1 MRLYH
6 STEHVMKIAIIG
18 YGKMGHAVERIA
30 RSRGHE
36 IVAIVD
42 AESAS
47 DIAGEAFRS
56 ADAAIEF
63 TTPATAEALCR
74 AAVSE
79 GVPVISGTTGWTE
92 AVSAV
97 GKTAEAAGTALM
109 WSSNYSLGV
118 ALFRLINRYAAA
130 LMEPFAQYTPH
141 MTEVHHT
148 HKLDHPSGTA
158 ITLAEELAGA
168 CPRIDGWAED
178 PADGSATM
186 RIDHIRRAEVPGIH
200 TVSWDS
206 PVDTI
211 TLEHSAAS
219 RDGFALGAVMAAEW
233 IRGRRGLFAID
244 DMLHSILPT
253 HLLSITDTTSSK

>member
-1 MRLYH
+1 
-6 STEHVMKIAIIG
+6 MKIAIIG

-30 RSRGHE
+30 LSRGHE
-36 IVAIVD
+36 IVATVD
-42 AESAS
+42 AANAGDISSA
-47 DIAGEAFRS
+47 AFRS
-56 ADAAIEF
+56 ADVAIEF

-79 GVPVISGTTGWTE
+79 GVPVVSGTTGWTA

-97 GKTAEAAGTALM
+97 GAEAEKAGTALM

-118 ALFRLINRYAAA
+118 ALFRLISRYAAA
-130 LMEPFAQYTPH
+130 LMAPFSQYKPH

-158 ITLAEELAGA
+158 ITLAEELAAA
-168 CPRIDGWAED
+168 CPRIDGWAEE
-178 PADGSATM
+178 PADGTTTL
-186 RIDHIRRAEVPGIH
+186 RVDHIRRAEVPGIH
-200 TVSWDS
+200 TVTWDS

-233 IRGRRGLFAID
+233 LRGRRGLFGID
-244 DMLHSILPT
+244 DMLRAMLPA
-253 HLLSITDTTSSK
+253 HLLSITDTNSTK

>member
-1 MRLYH
+1 
-6 STEHVMKIAIIG
+6 
-18 YGKMGHAVERIA
+18 MGHAVERMA

-36 IVAIVD
+36 IVAVVD
-42 AESAS
+42 AANAADIQS
-47 DIAGEAFRS
+47 DAFRT

-63 TTPATAEALCR
+63 TTPATAEAICR

-79 GVPVISGTTGWTE
+79 GVAVVSGTTGWN
-92 AVSAV
+92 VAV
-97 GKTAEAAGTALM
+97 GSVGAYAKSVGTALM

-130 LMEPFAQYTPH
+130 LMASFSQYVPH
-141 MTEVHHT
+141 ITEVHHT

-158 ITLAEELAGA
+158 ITLAEELAES
-168 CPRIDGWAED
+168 CPRIDGWAEE

-186 RIDHIRRAEVPGIH
+186 RVDHIRRAEVPGIH

-206 PVDTI
+206 AVDTI
-211 TLEHSAAS
+211 TIEHSAAS

-233 IRGRRGLFAID
+233 IVGRCGFFTTD
-244 DMLHSILPT
+244 DMMHSILPG
-253 HLLSITDTTSSK
+253 HLLSITDPTTYK